1 MITAQQGREAVSIA
15 AERARASRTASIAR
29 LEGWTL
35 VGMALGVAL
44 MLQPWWPGGMRAG
57 FFVTLGSTLAQ
68 IVLGHMAERER

>member
-1 MITAQQGREAVSIA
+1 VITADQGREAVDMA
-15 AERARASRTASIAR
+15 AERARASRAGTVVR
-29 LEGWTL
+29 LERWTL

-68 IVLGHMAERER
+68 IVLGHMAGRER